1 MLQWISQNSGRDV
14 GDVESWG
21 SSEGTSGVPEA
32 GGGSDFLS
40 LYNGKAALILLS
52 QAENLQARRE
62 GSARAKITSLPW
74 KLEV

>member
-1 MLQWISQNSGRDV
+1 MWVTWSPGEAQKALL
-14 GDVESWG
+14 G
-21 SSEGTSGVPEA
+21 SLKL

-52 QAENLQARRE
+52 QAENLQTRRE